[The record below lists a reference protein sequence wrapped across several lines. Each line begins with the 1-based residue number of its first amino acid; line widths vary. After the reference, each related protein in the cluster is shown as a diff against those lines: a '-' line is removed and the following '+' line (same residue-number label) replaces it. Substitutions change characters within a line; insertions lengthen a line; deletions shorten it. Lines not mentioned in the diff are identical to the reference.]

1 MVDNK
6 NIEPRFLLLMILA
19 AYIFSFAIRM
29 IWVYQFQ
36 GNDQFLWNGQLMINT
51 NDGYTWAAGAQNI
64 LYGLHEDNPGIRN
77 MWANGIIFFT
87 VLFVKI
93 TPFSLETI
101 ILYMPTVIS
110 SLVVIPIIL
119 IARLYNQALW
129 GFFAAL
135 LGSIAW
141 SYYNRTMT
149 GYYDTDMFS
158 AMAPMFILYFLM
170 KSTMD
175 FTPRSALYA
184 AIAIALYPFL
194 YDAGKSIV
202 YAMGIIYALYM
213 MFYHRHDRTTY
224 ISMVLVFVALV
235 PFPLV
240 APFNYIVKIG
250 VLTVLYL
257 FLKKS
262 SIEQK
267 KLMIV
272 SGILFLLF
280 MYLGNVF

>member
-1 MVDNK
+1 M
-6 NIEPRFLLLMILA
+6 
-19 AYIFSFAIRM
+19 
-29 IWVYQFQ
+29 
-36 GNDQFLWNGQLMINT
+36 
-51 NDGYTWAAGAQNI
+51 
-64 LYGLHEDNPGIRN
+64 
-77 MWANGIIFFT
+77 
-87 VLFVKI
+87 
-93 TPFSLETI
+93 TPFSLETV
-101 ILYMPTVIS
+101 ILYLPSVIS

-119 IARLYNQALW
+119 IARLYNQSIW

-194 YDAGKSIV
+194 YDGGKSIV

-213 MFYHRHDRTTY
+213 VFYHRNDRTTY

-235 PFPLV
+235 PFLIV
-240 APFNYIVKIG
+240 APWSYVMKIIVLSWAIFCSQEIIYRSEEIDDCLNY
-250 VLTVLYL
+250 T
-257 FLKKS
+257 F
-262 SIEQK
+262 
-267 KLMIV
+267 
-272 SGILFLLF
+272 FTF
-280 MYLGNVF
+280 HVFWKCIWFDIR